1 MVNSL
6 SISVLAAGTAL
17 CLVLGANNIAICIGT
32 TMSSRT
38 LRYKQ
43 AVLIAAVGLMAG
55 AVLEGGKMSQ
65 TVAGVAPTLS
75 DAALLAATIAAFAV
89 MALVTWLRIP
99 LSMNQVFVGAVVGAT
114 LARAGVVDVP
124 YTGLVIT
131 SWLLTPVA
139 GLVAATL
146 ISLVTRAV
154 ARRIRRIILLNKA
167 YAWLTI
173 VTGFYASYAL
183 GANGIGLVAGAS
195 NTLPQLRPWVVL
207 GMAAAAVAGMAL
219 FGRGTTRSVAENIV
233 GLNMP
238 AAMAA
243 QLGGAMV
250 VHGFTQVGM
259 PVSSTQAVVGGVFG
273 AAAPRK
279 LVVQN
284 SRLIRELILGW
295 SAAPLVGAIIAFALA
310 SVL

>member
-1 MVNSL
+1 MVDSL
-6 SISVLAAGTAL
+6 SISALAAGTAL
-17 CLVLGANNIAICIGT
+17 CLVLGANNIAICVGT

-38 LRYKQ
+38 LRYKH

-55 AVLEGGKMSQ
+55 AFLEGGKMSQ

-75 DAALLAATIAAFAV
+75 GDALLAATIAAFAV

-124 YTGLVIT
+124 YTSLVIT

-146 ISLVTRAV
+146 ISLVTRTV

-195 NTLPQLRPWVVL
+195 NTLPQLRPLVVL

-219 FGRGTTRSVAENIV
+219 FGREPR
-233 GLNMP
+233 
-238 AAMAA
+238 
-243 QLGGAMV
+243 GASQK
-250 VHGFTQVGM
+250 T
-259 PVSSTQAVVGGVFG
+259 
-273 AAAPRK
+273 
-279 LVVQN
+279 L
-284 SRLIRELILGW
+284 
-295 SAAPLVGAIIAFALA
+295 LA
-310 SVL
+310 STCRQRWLLS

>member
-1 MVNSL
+1 MVSSL

-17 CLVLGANNIAICIGT
+17 CLVLGANNIAICVGT

-38 LRYKQ
+38 LRYKH
-43 AVLIAAVGLMAG
+43 AVLIAAIGLMAG

-75 DAALLAATIAAFAV
+75 DVALLAATIAAFAV

-131 SWLLTPVA
+131 SWLLTPFA
-139 GLVAATL
+139 GLVAAAL
-146 ISLVTRAV
+146 ISLVTRMV

-195 NTLPQLRPWVVL
+195 NTLPQLRLWVVF

-273 AAAPRK
+273 AAASRK

-295 SAAPLVGAIIAFALA
+295 SAAPLVGAIIAFALV

>member
-1 MVNSL
+1 MVYSL
-6 SISVLAAGTAL
+6 SISALGAGTAL
-17 CLVLGANNIAICIGT
+17 CFVLGANNIGICVGT

-38 LRYKQ
+38 LRYRH

-55 AVLEGGKMSQ
+55 AVLEGGKMFQ
-65 TVAGVAPTLS
+65 TVANVAPTAS
-75 DAALLAATIAAFAV
+75 GDALLAATIAAFAV
-89 MALVTWLRIP
+89 MALVTWFRIP
-99 LSMNQVFVGAVVGAT
+99 LSMTQVFVGAVIGAT
-114 LARAGVVDVP
+114 LVRAGVVDFP
-124 YTGLVIT
+124 YTGLVLT

-139 GLVAATL
+139 GFVAATL
-146 ISLVTRAV
+146 ICFSTRIV

-238 AAMAA
+238 ASMAV
-243 QLGGAMV
+243 QLSAAMV
-250 VHGFTQVGM
+250 LHGFTQVGM
-259 PVSSTQAVVGGVFG
+259 PVASAQAVVGGVFG
-273 AAAPRK
+273 VAATRK

-295 SAAPLVGAIIAFALA
+295 IAAPLVGAIIAFALA
-310 SVL
+310 TAL

>member
-1 MVNSL
+1 MVSSL

-17 CLVLGANNIAICIGT
+17 CLVLGANNIAICVGT

-38 LRYKQ
+38 LRYKH
-43 AVLIAAVGLMAG
+43 AVLIAAIGLMAG

-131 SWLLTPVA
+131 SWLLNPFA
-139 GLVAATL
+139 GLVAAAL
-146 ISLVTRAV
+146 ISLVTRMV

-195 NTLPQLRPWVVL
+195 NTLPQLRLWVVL

-273 AAAPRK
+273 AAASRK